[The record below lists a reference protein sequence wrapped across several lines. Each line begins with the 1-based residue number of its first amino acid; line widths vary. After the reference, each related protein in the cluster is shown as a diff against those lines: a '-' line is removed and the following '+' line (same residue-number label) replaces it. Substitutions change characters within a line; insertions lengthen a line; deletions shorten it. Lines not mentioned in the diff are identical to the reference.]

1 MCACFEIIE
10 IDQMVMDG
18 KSPDV
23 ILIDWNPE
31 CVTIIG
37 QMDDLRTYRLVG
49 LFNIYGDGRIF

>member
-1 MCACFEIIE
+1 
-10 IDQMVMDG
+10 MVMDG